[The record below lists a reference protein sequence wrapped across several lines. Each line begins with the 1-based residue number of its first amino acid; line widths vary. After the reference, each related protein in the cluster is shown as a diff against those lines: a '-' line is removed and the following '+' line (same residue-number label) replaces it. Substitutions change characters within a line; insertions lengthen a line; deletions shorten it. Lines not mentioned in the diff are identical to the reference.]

1 MLKFAATI
9 IIMLWTILNL
19 YRSNIQILLDF
30 AHLCLTQML
39 RTQVNSNSRDN
50 VLHPRIPSKTQTVP
64 DIHPIPSIKNIRQER
79 GRRDEDDRV
88 PWLVFQ
94 KKKKE
99 KSSIKEEER
108 ERENKSLRFTY
119 THRHWQ
125 PSRNPFE
132 VVKLKLKLTL
142 KFYYPMK

>member
-50 VLHPRIPSKTQTVP
+50 VLHPWIPSKTQKLKRFQTFTPSLPLRTFDKNVEEETRTTVFL
-64 DIHPIPSIKNIRQER
+64 DWFS
-79 GRRDEDDRV
+79 
-88 PWLVFQ
+88 
-94 KKKKE
+94 KKKKKGKIIDQRGGTWKRE
-99 KSSIKEEER
+99 QVSPLYLYASTLTAIKKSVR
-108 ERENKSLRFTY
+108 
-119 THRHWQ
+119 
-125 PSRNPFE
+125 SR
-132 VVKLKLKLTL
+132 
-142 KFYYPMK
+142 